1 MTPIPVTPFLKVK
14 GNQIVTDDSQETPVL
29 LRGAGLGGWMNMEN
43 VSFLAY
49 RFSLPSFTCHSESPV
64 AYRVDSVSGSLSQ
77 VIQVTNVGL
86 FPILLPP
93 PVPFFP
99 TQQRI
104 TSTYDPALTFIG

>member
-1 MTPIPVTPFLKVK
+1 MTPVPVTPFLKVK

-43 VSFLAY
+43 V
-49 RFSLPSFTCHSESPV
+49 
-64 AYRVDSVSGSLSQ
+64 
-77 VIQVTNVGL
+77 IQVTNVGL
-86 FPILLPP
+86 FPIPLPP